1 MFRPCMLLAALAV
14 VACEPAGAET
24 DQGLPPVPVCIYN
37 SRSFSDGAHIC
48 FQKYLMMICSTDN
61 NRPVW
66 KIVTDKDLNRYC
78 LNPIN
83 VTDE

>member
-1 MFRPCMLLAALAV
+1 MHVAGGPCRRRV
-14 VACEPAGAET
+14 RAGKRRNGP
-24 DQGLPPVPVCIYN
+24 GLPPVPVCIYN
-37 SRSFSDGAHIC
+37 SRSFSDGAHLC

>member
-1 MFRPCMLLAALAV
+1 VTCSRLLLAVAMAAV
-14 VACEPAGAET
+14 SASASAEDQEP
-24 DQGLPPVPVCIYN
+24 PPVPVCIYN
-37 SRSFSDGAHIC
+37 SKSFSDGAHIC

-66 KIVTDKDLNRYC
+66 KIVTDKELNRFC

-83 VTDE
+83 VSDE